1 VSTLHI
7 QNKLEWVFLNP
18 RSCKERNTL
27 GHGRL
32 CILKCQTLSC
42 FSQKSWKN
50 NLFHLQNEKGEPLCI
65 KKIRQWF
72 LFSDCYRHNRSQVEK
87 SNESFLFEQKCQNLL
102 KEPEIRFAGL
112 INPMGH
118 LVAGGMKKGLKALED
133 DADMRKL
140 YMELILRVSTR
151 QEFDK
156 TLGEVKYSASRR
168 SKTVVMSFPIDNKVL
183 LVSANPDVSI
193 DDTAKKVMKI
203 AGI

>member
-1 VSTLHI
+1 M
-7 QNKLEWVFLNP
+7 
-18 RSCKERNTL
+18 
-27 GHGRL
+27 
-32 CILKCQTLSC
+32 
-42 FSQKSWKN
+42 
-50 NLFHLQNEKGEPLCI
+50 
-65 KKIRQWF
+65 
-72 LFSDCYRHNRSQVEK
+72 SQVEK
-87 SNESFLFEQKCQNLL
+87 SNEFFLFDQKCQNLL

-151 QEFDK
+151 QEFDQ
-156 TLGEVKYSASRR
+156 TLGEVRYSASRR
-168 SKTVVMSFPIDNKVL
+168 TKAVVMSFPIDNKVL